1 MQPQLRILSPELI
14 PQIIDEAFQLMM
26 KPGIKV
32 QLKEARELL
41 AEAGAQVDED
51 QQVVHIPEEVARKAL
66 ETVPHEFYLFNQD
79 GELTVHYGGDS
90 VHFDPGSS
98 GVNVLDAETMQHRSA
113 TTHDLIKVIKTA
125 DSLRQYDAQSTALV
139 CSEIPKEIGDLYRLY
154 LVLLF
159 SKKPVVTGA
168 FSTNNT
174 SAMID
179 MLAIFAGGRDDLAKK
194 PTAVF
199 DVCPSPPLIWSQFG
213 SQSLID
219 LARAGIPAEIVS
231 MPLAGVAAPVTLLGS
246 VVQHAAECISGMTI
260 HQLAKPGSPIVW
272 GGAPAIMDMRQ
283 GTTPMGA
290 VETAMIDAAYAQVG
304 KAFDFPTHAYM
315 GASDAKVVDY
325 QAGMESSTTAMIGAL
340 AGINMISGA
349 GMLDFLACMSP
360 EKLLID
366 AEAIG
371 MAKRMLKGMLVHT
384 ETLATQMYEDI
395 NFKGEFLKQ
404 RVTRQL
410 VKDEQYMPSAVID
423 RGSIRTWQQMGA
435 TDTFTRA
442 KTQLQDLLNAY
453 EPPDLPSEQV
463 AELQNMVS
471 GLAKEAGMDQLPE
484 LGLRIK

>member
-1 MQPQLRILSPELI
+1 LQPRLRILSSELVS
-14 PQIIDEAFQLMM
+14 QIINEAFQLLID
-26 KPGIKV
+26 PGIKI
-32 QLKEARELL
+32 QLKEARGFL
-41 AEAGAQVDED
+41 ADAGARVDEYRE
-51 QQVVHIPEEVARKAL
+51 VVQIPEEVVRRAL
-66 ETVPHEFYLFNQD
+66 ESIPHEFYLHDQV
-79 GELTVHYGGDS
+79 GEPSVHYGGDS

-98 GVNVLDAETMQHRSA
+98 GVNVLDAETMQHRPA

-125 DSLRQYDAQSTALV
+125 DSLWQYDAQSTALV
-139 CSEIPKEIGDLYRLY
+139 CSDVPIEIGDLYRLY
-154 LVLLF
+154 LVLLL

-168 FSTNNT
+168 FSSKNT

-179 MLAIFAGGRDDLAKK
+179 MLAIFTGGRDALAQK

-246 VVQHAAECISGMTI
+246 VVQHTAETLSGMTI
-260 HQLAKPGSPIVW
+260 HQLAKPGSPVVW
-272 GGAPAIMDMRQ
+272 GGAPAIMDMRH

-290 VETAMIDAAYAQVG
+290 VETAMINAACAQIG
-304 KAFDFPTHAYM
+304 KSFGFPTHSYM
-315 GASDAKVVDY
+315 CASDAKVVDY

-349 GMLDFLACMSP
+349 GMLDFLACMST

-371 MAKRMLKGMLVHT
+371 MAQRMLKGMQVLT
-384 ETLATQMYEDI
+384 DPLAADMYEGI

-404 RVTRQL
+404 RTTRQL
-410 VKDEQYMPSAVID
+410 LKEEQYMPSAVID
-423 RGSIRTWQQMGA
+423 RGSIRSWEQLGA
-435 TDTFTRA
+435 TDTFMRA
-442 KTQLQDLLNAY
+442 KTQLQDLLNTY
-453 EPPDLPSEQV
+453 QPPDLPFEQV
-463 AELQNMVS
+463 AELKRMVS
-471 GLAKEAGMDQLPE
+471 SLAKEAGMDQLPE
-484 LGLRIK
+484 F

>member
-1 MQPQLRILSPELI
+1 MQPQLRILSPERI
-14 PQIIDEAFQLMM
+14 TQIIDEAFQLMM

-41 AEAGAQVDED
+41 AEVGAQVDED
-51 QQVVHIPEEVARKAL
+51 QQVVHIPEEAARKAL
-66 ETVPHEFYLFNQD
+66 ETVPHEFYLYNRD
-79 GELTVHYGGDS
+79 GEPTVHYGGDA

-98 GVNVLDAETMQHRSA
+98 GVNVLDADTMQHRPA

-125 DSLRQYDAQSTALV
+125 DSLWQYDAQSTALV
-139 CSEIPKEIGDLYRLY
+139 CSDIPKEIGDLYRLY

-168 FSTNNT
+168 FSTKNT

-179 MLAIFAGGRDDLAKK
+179 MLAIFAGGRDALAQK

-231 MPLAGVAAPVTLLGS
+231 MPLAGAAAPITLLGS

-260 HQLAKPGSPIVW
+260 HQLAKPGAPIVW
-272 GGAPAIMDMRQ
+272 GGAPAIMDMRH

-290 VETAMIDAAYAQVG
+290 VETAMMDAAYAQVG
-304 KAFDFPTHAYM
+304 KTFGFPTHAYM

-366 AEAIG
+366 TEAIG
-371 MAKRMLKGMLVHT
+371 MAKRMLKGMQVHT
-384 ETLATQMYEDI
+384 DPLATDMYEGI

-404 RVTRQL
+404 RITREL
-410 VKDEQYMPSAVID
+410 VKEEQYMPSALID

-435 TDTFTRA
+435 TDTFARA
-442 KTQLQDLLNAY
+442 KTQLQDLLDAY
-453 EPPDLPSEQV
+453 QPPDLPSEQV
-463 AELQNMVS
+463 TELQNLVS

-484 LGLRIK
+484 F